1 MISCN
6 NRLRLWLYLLNFL
19 LWFCLCRSLF
29 FFLFKIT
36 LKYAVKCI
44 CVRCNLWFF
53 LLRLYTCSRLR
64 KNCFSANMWCRLS
77 ERSYILKGAISWLFL
92 GIRFFIKLCL
102 FCFFKLLS
110 LLMKLLTTSL
120 ACNLCKK

>member
-64 KNCFSANMWCRLS
+64 KNCFSAKICGADFPKEAISS
-77 ERSYILKGAISWLFL
+77 ERSYKLALPGHQIFHQALPFL
-92 GIRFFIKLCL
+92 LLQAPQLAYEGTDYQPCL
-102 FCFFKLLS
+102 
-110 LLMKLLTTSL
+110 
-120 ACNLCKK
+120 